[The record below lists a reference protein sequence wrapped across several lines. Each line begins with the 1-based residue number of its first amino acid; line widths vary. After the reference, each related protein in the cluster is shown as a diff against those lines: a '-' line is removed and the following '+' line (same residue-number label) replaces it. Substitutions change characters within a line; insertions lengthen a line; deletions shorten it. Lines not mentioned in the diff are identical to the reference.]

1 MQQQQV
7 NGRLRMAGHPP
18 VGHKQVITNEWEV
31 AGRWNEAV
39 NRPTDEQVGYFKE
52 GCHENA

>member
-39 NRPTDEQVGYFKE
+39 NRPTDEQVGYFRE
-52 GCHENA
+52 GYHENA

>member
-18 VGHKQVITNEWEV
+18 VGHQQVITNEWEV

-52 GCHENA
+52 DEAGYA